1 MHKVSESFEEYHQRW
16 RRIEQVCNFTIVSGH
31 AFSFTPPLHHEK
43 PAHSLKML
51 DRRES
56 MDVFSTHSESYSSSD
71 SRSSSLPLVTSDGS
85 PRPPLRKR
93 RVVGLTGSS
102 SLDRDTP
109 VSSSSQ
115 SLHSHQYSCPTLS
128 SAVTRGR
135 ANTLPPTSSLP
146 RNYSLSG
153 RMLSR
158 HDSYNEAI
166 ECNSSTSLDSVGLTM
181 AYDRRKLSG
190 GADTVRRDSE
200 RLSGKGSVTN
210 ARVGGKES
218 GGRRMSVKRQV
229 VLRDSGLGALHE
241 ETAAD
246 SQLEPRG
253 VEPVDMTTT
262 RVTRNSSRPSQST
275 V

>member
-31 AFSFTPPLHHEK
+31 ALLFTPPLHHENL
-43 PAHSLKML
+43 AHSLKVL

-56 MDVFSTHSESYSSSD
+56 IDVFSTHSESYSSSD
-71 SRSSSLPLVTSDGS
+71 GRSSSLPLTTSDGI
-85 PRPPLRKR
+85 PRPLLRKR

-115 SLHSHQYSCPTLS
+115 SLHSHQYSCPTLG

-166 ECNSSTSLDSVGLTM
+166 ECSSSTSLDSVGLTM

-200 RLSGKGSVTN
+200 RLSGKGSATN

-246 SQLEPRG
+246 SQLELRG

-262 RVTRNSSRPSQST
+262 RVTCNSSRPSQST